1 MQDAPQGHGLRGILS
16 DDSPFLRCLGA
27 FGLVACGAASAE
39 AQLACEAMTG
49 FSAPDVRIT
58 AAAPVA
64 TPVALCKVDGVIGRE
79 IHFSLW
85 LPTTWNGKFV
95 MGGQGGYA
103 GRVDSQALGMG
114 ALEKGYAVAGT
125 DTGHV
130 GPAGST
136 DGSWAL
142 GNMERVVNYGHA
154 AIHRV
159 TPPPRPWCRR
169 ATAAPPTSRISPA
182 ARTADARR

>member
-1 MQDAPQGHGLRGILS
+1 
-16 DDSPFLRCLGA
+16 
-27 FGLVACGAASAE
+27 
-39 AQLACEAMTG
+39 
-49 FSAPDVRIT
+49 
-58 AAAPVA
+58 
-64 TPVALCKVDGVIGRE
+64 
-79 IHFSLW
+79 
-85 LPTTWNGKFV
+85 

-103 GRVDSQALGMG
+103 GRVESQALGLG

-130 GPAGST
+130 GPGGST

-159 TPPPRPWCRR
+159 T
-169 ATAAPPTSRISPA
+169 ATAKAAGAGALRPRRRQVVLRRLLERRPPGR
-182 ARTADARR
+182 

>member
-1 MQDAPQGHGLRGILS
+1 M
-16 DDSPFLRCLGA
+16 
-27 FGLVACGAASAE
+27 
-39 AQLACEAMTG
+39 
-49 FSAPDVRIT
+49 
-58 AAAPVA
+58 
-64 TPVALCKVDGVIGRE
+64 
-79 IHFSLW
+79 W

-103 GRVDSQALGMG
+103 GRVESQALGLG

-130 GPAGST
+130 GPGGST

-142 GNMERVVNYGHA
+142 GQMERVVNYGHA

-159 TPPPRPWCRR
+159 T
-169 ATAAPPTSRISPA
+169 ATAKAVVQARYGRAADKSYFAGCSNGGRQGRGADVGPALPGRLRARSRRGRGSPA
-182 ARTADARR
+182 HGDPRMSSRTS